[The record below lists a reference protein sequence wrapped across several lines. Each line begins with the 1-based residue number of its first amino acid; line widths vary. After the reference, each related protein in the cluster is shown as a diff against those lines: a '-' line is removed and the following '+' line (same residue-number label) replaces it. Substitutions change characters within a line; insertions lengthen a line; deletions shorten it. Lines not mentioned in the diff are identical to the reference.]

1 MSHFSF
7 LKQTDGMAEIMG
19 YNPKRFQHFVALI
32 EDIFRGPSELSVAER
47 EFIVTYVAGLN
58 ACQFCYGAHKA
69 VAEAFGADGDLLEEL
84 IQTDNLDL
92 VDVKMRP
99 ILALAKKLTREP
111 AKTYDADII
120 AITDAGWS
128 EHTAHDVICCVA
140 TMNFANRLVSGHG
153 VEGSADY
160 FKKDAEELGPDG
172 GGYAEKLQNAAGA

>member
-7 LKQTDGMAEIMG
+7 LKQTDGMAEIIG
-19 YNPKRFQHFVALI
+19 YNPKRLQHFVAMI
-32 EDIFRGPSELSVAER
+32 EELFRGPSELSVADR

-69 VAEAFGADGDLLEEL
+69 VAEAFGSDGDLLEAV
-84 IQTDNLDL
+84 IQTDDFDL
-92 VDVKMRP
+92 VDAKMRP
-99 ILALAKKLTREP
+99 ILALAKKLTMEP
-111 AKTYDADII
+111 AKTYDADIT

-128 EHTAHDVICCVA
+128 EHTVHDVICCVA

-153 VEGSADY
+153 VEGSANY

-172 GGYAEKLQNAAGA
+172 GYTKKLQYAAED